1 MAAGTGC
8 TKIDWEMVPLTQ
20 DELECIRVCISNA
33 PIPYDIRFKKI
44 AKQLLEKIGEPTP
57 LNGEPLPLIECDL
70 TKYEK

>member
-44 AKQLLEKIGEPTP
+44 AKQLLEKMGEPTP
-57 LNGEPLPLIECDL
+57 LHGEPLPLIECDL